1 MNPYKTLL
9 AEKTAEYV
17 VQKSRFLGLAAPV
30 QTEEQALALLRRVR
44 EEHRAANHHCY
55 AYILGQNAGV
65 MRYSDDGEPG
75 GTAGM
80 PILEVLRARGVIN
93 CAVVVTR
100 YFGGILLG
108 AGGLTRAYSHSCAL
122 AVEAAGVC
130 EMLPTQRWLCEVAYP
145 LWDRVQ
151 HALRGLPVRLENTV
165 FTTSVQFE
173 LLTRTA
179 DADALLD
186 TLARVTD
193 GRAET
198 LLLEELYQP
207 WPETAGQEA

>member
-17 VQKSRFLGLAAPV
+17 VQKSHFLGLAAPV

-80 PILEVLRARGVIN
+80 PILEVLRARGVVN

-130 EMLPTQRWLCEVAYP
+130 EMLPTQRWLCEVAYS

>member
-9 AEKTAEYV
+9 AEKTAEYL
-17 VQKSRFLGLAAPV
+17 VQKSRFLGLATPV
-30 QTEEQALALLRRVR
+30 QTEEEALALLRRVR
-44 EEHRAANHHCY
+44 EEHRAANHRCY

-80 PILEVLRARGVIN
+80 PILEVLRARGVVN

>member
-9 AEKTAEYV
+9 AEKTAEYL
-17 VQKSRFLGLAAPV
+17 VQKSRFLGLATPV
-30 QTEEQALALLRRVR
+30 QTEEEALALLRRVR
-44 EEHRAANHHCY
+44 EEHRAANHRCY

-80 PILEVLRARGVIN
+80 PILEVLRARGVVN

-173 LLTRTA
+173 LLTRTV

-198 LLLEELYQP
+198 LMLEELYQP

>member
-30 QTEEQALALLRRVR
+30 QTEEEALALLRRVR
-44 EEHRAANHHCY
+44 EEHRTANHHCY

-80 PILEVLRARGVIN
+80 PILEVLRARGVVN

-173 LLTRTA
+173 LLTRTV

-198 LLLEELYQP
+198 LMLEELYQP

>member
-9 AEKTAEYV
+9 AAKTAEYV
-17 VQKSRFLGLAAPV
+17 VQKSRFLSLAAPV

-80 PILEVLRARGVIN
+80 PILEVLRARGVVN

-207 WPETAGQEA
+207 WLETAGQEA

>member
-17 VQKSRFLGLAAPV
+17 VQKSRFLGLATPV
-30 QTEEQALALLRRVR
+30 QAEEEALALLRRVR
-44 EEHRAANHHCY
+44 ELHRTASHHCY

-65 MRYSDDGEPG
+65 MRYNDDGEPG

-80 PILEVLRARGVIN
+80 PILEVLRARGVVN

-198 LLLEELYQP
+198 LMLEELYQP

>member
-9 AEKTAEYV
+9 MENTAEYV

-30 QTEEQALALLRRVR
+30 QTEEEALALLRRVR
-44 EEHRAANHHCY
+44 EEHRTANHHCY
-55 AYILGQNAGV
+55 AYIVGQNAGV

-75 GTAGM
+75 STAGM
-80 PILEVLRARGVIN
+80 PILEVLRARGVVN

-151 HALRGLPVRLENTV
+151 HALRGLPVRVDNAV
-165 FTTSVQFE
+165 FTTAVQFE

-186 TLARVTD
+186 TLARITD